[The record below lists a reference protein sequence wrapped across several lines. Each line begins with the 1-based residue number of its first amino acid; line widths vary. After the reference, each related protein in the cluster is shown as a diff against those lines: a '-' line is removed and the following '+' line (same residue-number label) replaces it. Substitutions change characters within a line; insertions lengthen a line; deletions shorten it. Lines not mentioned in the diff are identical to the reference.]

1 MDGTPILD
9 IKPYVPLSDC
19 QPQARGGFSD
29 DHRADRL
36 SVDFP
41 PALLAKV
48 PEELREA
55 LWGILEGDPRPGYH
69 RDPERVYGLPFS
81 GLEVKFAVAEGVLQV
96 RAVEQE

>member
-1 MDGTPILD
+1 M
-9 IKPYVPLSDC
+9 
-19 QPQARGGFSD
+19 
-29 DHRADRL
+29 
-36 SVDFP
+36 DFP

-69 RDPERVYGLPFS
+69 NDPERVYGLPFS
-81 GLEVKFAVAEGVLQV
+81 GLEVKFVVAEGVLQV